1 MSTAIVIDEHVSTAD
16 IVASNVRA
24 HAGRL
29 QINQVALGREL
40 GMSQGAITKRW
51 KGLRPWQ
58 LHELDAL
65 SELFDV
71 SVQELVTDHS
81 IEMQNPR
88 RWIAPRGAAARS
100 KGLEPPPF

>member
-88 RWIAPRGAAARS
+88 RWIAPMGAAARS
-100 KGLEPPPF
+100 KGLEPPTF